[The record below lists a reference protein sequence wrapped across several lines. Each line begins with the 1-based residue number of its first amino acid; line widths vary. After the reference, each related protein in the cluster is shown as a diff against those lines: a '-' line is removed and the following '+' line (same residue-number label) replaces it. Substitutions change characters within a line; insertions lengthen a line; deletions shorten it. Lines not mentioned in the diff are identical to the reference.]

1 MKILVAGGA
10 GFIGSNF
17 IHHILDKYPDY
28 KVVNFDKLT
37 YAGNLDNLKDLE
49 STPRYSFVRGDIA
62 DQPAV
67 ENVLSRGIESVV
79 NFAAETHVDRSIH
92 VGSRDFVLTNTL
104 GVQTLLDAERK
115 LGTIRRH
122 VQISTDE
129 VYGSLELNDPS
140 AFIEDTP
147 MAPNVPYAAAKAGG
161 DLLCRA
167 FYKTFGSNVVVTH
180 CSNNYGPYQ
189 FPEKLIP
196 FFIDRAMND
205 QPLPLYGD
213 GKNVR
218 DWLYVRDHC
227 EAIDVVLHRGK
238 AGEVY
243 NIGGH
248 FERPNI
254 EIARLILK
262 ALSKPESLITYVS
275 DRPGHDRRYAIDA
288 SKIEKELGWKPHY
301 HFDEAILETIK
312 WYRDNGAWVQ
322 AVKSRAKDINAH
334 LAQSMIWNA

>member
-1 MKILVAGGA
+1 MKIIVAGGA

-28 KVVNFDKLT
+28 EVVNFDKLT
-37 YAGNLDNLKDLE
+37 YAGNLDNLKGVE
-49 STPRYSFVRGDIA
+49 SNPRYSFVRGDIA
-62 DQPAV
+62 DESAV
-67 ENVLSRGIESVV
+67 EEILSQGIEAVV

-115 LGTIRRH
+115 AATVKRH

-129 VYGSLELNDPS
+129 VYGSLEL
-140 AFIEDTP
+140 EDVKQFHEDWP
-147 MAPNVPYAAAKAGG
+147 FQPNVPYAAAKAGG

-167 FYKTFGSNVVVTH
+167 FYKTFGSDIIVTH

-227 EAIDVVLHRGK
+227 EAIDAILHKGK

-248 FERPNI
+248 FEQPNI
-254 EIARLILK
+254 EIAKLILR
-262 ALSKPESLITYVS
+262 ALGKPDSLITFVV

-288 SKIEKELGWKPHY
+288 NKIERELGWRPRHK
-301 HFDEAILETIK
+301 FENAIEETIQ
-312 WYRDNGAWVQ
+312 WYRDNQEWVVR
-322 AVKSRAKDINAH
+322 VKTRAKDINAH
-334 LAQSMIWNA
+334 LA